1 MNLFTY
7 GSLMIPSVMAA
18 VTGKRFKVTKAC
30 LKEYA
35 RFKVKGESY
44 PGIVYQPGAATDG
57 VVHCDV
63 DDLSLKLLDDFEGEM
78 YKRIP
83 VPVEVIQSG
92 VLIAAKPIFAPEH
105 LQLLSSEPWDFEEFK
120 KEHLQE
126 FLRNYKGFSLLPKH
140 VVTCTV
146 RVLGRK
152 ELAWLRHSV
161 VLMKKNQES
170 AAGDYFHAWN
180 QHLEATAFMIGLL
193 LLFQP
198 LPFLLLTLIVSWRG
212 HSFPTDPGNA

>member
-1 MNLFTY
+1 MNVFTY

-18 VTGKRFKVTKAC
+18 VTGKRFQVMKAC
-30 LKEYA
+30 LNGYA

-83 VPVEVIQSG
+83 VPVEVDQSG
-92 VLIAAKPIFAPEH
+92 VLIAETYIFAPEH

-126 FLRNYKGFSLLPKH
+126 FLKSYKGFSLLPKH
-140 VVTCTV
+140 V
-146 RVLGRK
+146 
-152 ELAWLRHSV
+152 
-161 VLMKKNQES
+161 
-170 AAGDYFHAWN
+170 
-180 QHLEATAFMIGLL
+180 
-193 LLFQP
+193 
-198 LPFLLLTLIVSWRG
+198 
-212 HSFPTDPGNA
+212 